1 LGEYITRLTKANAH
15 ADLIDVLR
23 VLKAK
28 RNPLM
33 HPTDNLDVDEAISL
47 LCVCQSVLDDLID
60 DVRRRTLEI
69 KFKEALEKM
78 LTL

>member
-1 LGEYITRLTKANAH
+1 
-15 ADLIDVLR
+15 
-23 VLKAK
+23 
-28 RNPLM
+28 M

-78 LTL
+78 PTL